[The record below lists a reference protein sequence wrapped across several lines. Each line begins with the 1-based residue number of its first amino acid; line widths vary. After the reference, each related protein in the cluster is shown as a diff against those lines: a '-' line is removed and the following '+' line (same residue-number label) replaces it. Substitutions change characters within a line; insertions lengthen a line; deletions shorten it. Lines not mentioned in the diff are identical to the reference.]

1 MIPIWSERKGRK
13 VVGKWEER
21 DTNMVRKEREE
32 CSREKERKR
41 CQYIKKGRN
50 VIGKRIE
57 RDANICSRAKGSG
70 EY

>member
-1 MIPIWSERKGRK
+1 
-13 VVGKWEER
+13 
-21 DTNMVRKEREE
+21 MVRKEREE

-41 CQYIKKGRN
+41 RQYIKKGRN